1 MNAITT
7 SLPKGPRQTSPR
19 QTGPRWSG
27 KSVQNFIREYFVFIA
42 LAALIIFFSMASPY
56 FLNAQNFAN
65 IGRQTALVSIIA
77 VGMTMVIINAQIDLS
92 VGSVFALCGM
102 SSALVMQHVQNFWL
116 LGALAAIAVGI
127 LFGFINGLI
136 TVKLGVPSF
145 LVTLG
150 MLGVARGIALLV
162 TDTRPVLIANA
173 PYFQIF
179 GEGSVLG
186 LPISVIWTVAV
197 VLIGVVILHKSVFGL
212 RVFATGGN
220 PQAARFTGVKTQR
233 IVISTFVIT
242 GALVGLASLLFTGI
256 AHAARPDLGVGLE
269 LDVIAAVILGGVS
282 LFGGRGTIVGA
293 LVGSL
298 IIGIVNNGLVLMGV
312 SSSIQQIIK
321 GLIIIA
327 AVSLSK
333 KMTE

>member
-1 MNAITT
+1 MT
-7 SLPKGPRQTSPR
+7 SLQTRIPPIVRKGPRWGR
-19 QTGPRWSG
+19 NA
-27 KSVQNFIREYFVFIA
+27 VQGFVREYFVFIA
-42 LAALIIFFSMASPY
+42 LAALILFFSLATPY
-56 FLNAQNFAN
+56 FLTAQNFAN

-102 SSALVMQHVQNFWL
+102 ASALAMQSIQNFWI

-127 LFGFINGLI
+127 LFGFINGMI

-162 TDTRPVLIANA
+162 TDTRPVLIANDT
-173 PYFQIF
+173 YFQVF
-179 GEGSVLG
+179 GQGSILG
-186 LPISVIWTVAV
+186 LPTAV
-197 VLIGVVILHKSVFGL
+197 VWTAAVVAIGIVVLHKSVFGL

-220 PQAARFTGVKTQR
+220 PQAARFTGVKTDR
-233 IVISTFVIT
+233 VVITTFVIT
-242 GALVGLASLLFTGI
+242 GGLVGLASLLFTGV

-282 LFGGRGTIVGA
+282 LFGGRGTVVGA

-298 IIGIVNNGLVLMGV
+298 MIGVINNGLVLMGV
-312 SSSIQQIIK
+312 NSSVQQVIK

-327 AVSLSK
+327 AVSFLK
-333 KMTE
+333 KR